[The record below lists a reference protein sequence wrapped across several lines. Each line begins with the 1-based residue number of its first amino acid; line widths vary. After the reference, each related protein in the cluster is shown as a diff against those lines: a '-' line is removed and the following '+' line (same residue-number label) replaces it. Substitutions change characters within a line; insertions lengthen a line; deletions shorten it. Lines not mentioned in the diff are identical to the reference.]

1 MIKEK
6 NTWSA
11 TWSCLQTNSDF
22 WFYEFCASSSCQE
35 IQVKQGLAEYCER
48 IDIVFD
54 LYHQKSIKENE
65 PNRRGKQTGILTG
78 VSHVDQALPVAM
90 DKFCCF
96 HRKTS
101 LFSSFFSLRRKCI
114 KLYFQD
120 VTKKSLVTNKSFWN
134 FVKPFLNNK
143 SGHSQNDIML
153 IYNGKVIVKENN
165 LL

>member
-1 MIKEK
+1 M
-6 NTWSA
+6 
-11 TWSCLQTNSDF
+11 
-22 WFYEFCASSSCQE
+22 SSSCQE

-54 LYHQKSIKENE
+54 SYHQKSIKENE
-65 PNRRGKQTGILTG
+65 PNRRGKQTRTLTG
-78 VSHVDQALPVAM
+78 VSHGDQALPVAM
-90 DKFCCF
+90 DEFCCF

-120 VTKKSLVTNKSFWN
+120 VTKKSLVRNKSFWN